1 MYKNDNGVISNE
13 SHVTY
18 AAMLIQHR
26 KESPETN
33 NVKSERVGT
42 MFENEEDR
50 DCCHNV
56 FHIFFPLQE
65 NQFVDLNQEFHNHKS
80 GKIG

>member
-1 MYKNDNGVISNE
+1 MYLHSTFMYTNDNGVISHE

-42 MFENEEDR
+42 MYCLKMRKIEIVVIMF
-50 DCCHNV
+50 
-56 FHIFFPLQE
+56 FIFSFRYR
-65 NQFVDLNQEFHNHKS
+65 
-80 GKIG
+80 KINLWT